1 MADFPKLFDYAS
13 GGKDAVAYINND
25 KNILENIISSSG
37 LNNKNGKQGAPI
49 LIPASGAKNGINV
62 HQNYAWTLSESTQLR
77 NYIPKIILTEY
88 KLTQSGQLGSL
99 KLQLAAV
106 KESTA
111 GKVVASLPFIVAG
124 IRAAADTATG
134 VASENPNQIA
144 NGIAGGLAAGAALA
158 AVNALLN
165 LETGLDA
172 ELPYSN
178 LYPVNST
185 GFVYTLPYLNID
197 NMAGTTG
204 EWTSVNTTDT
214 VKNLGGVGKAIFGA
228 GVEATM
234 GKTAGAV
241 EANKIMKSVANALQA
256 GAAASQID
264 IALGSPGS
272 GVETIKAFAPNVN
285 GDEISLTF
293 YLYNTESL
301 EDIQKNWNLLF
312 LLNYQNLPNRRSIN
326 LLDPPCVYQVEIPGF
341 KRFPIA
347 AMTKFKVTNE
357 GTTRLIDITTGLMPD
372 DGMTGPNVKMIP
384 EAYKVTITLKSLLM
398 NTRNLFI
405 YANDNSNRVNVMK
418 DTAAQNTSV
427 ATSVVPTSKLPPGA
441 PGNDNYPGANK
452 MGTNKL

>member
-13 GGKDAVAYINND
+13 GGKDAVAYTNND
-25 KNILENIISSSG
+25 KNILENIISPSG

-62 HQNYAWTLSESTQLR
+62 HQNYAWTLSDSTQLR

-106 KESTA
+106 TTA
-111 GKVVASLPFIVAG
+111 GKVVASLPFIGAG
-124 IRAAADTATG
+124 IRAGVDFAVGAAA
-134 VASENPNQIA
+134 ENPNQIA
-144 NGIAGGLAAGAALA
+144 GGVLGGSAAAAGLF
-158 AVNALLN
+158 AVNTLLN

-197 NMAGTTG
+197 NMTGIAGD
-204 EWTSVNTTDT
+204 WTSVNTTDT
-214 VKNLGGVGKAIFGA
+214 VKNLGGAGKALFGA
-228 GVEATM
+228 GVEGAL
-234 GKTAGAV
+234 GKSAGAV
-241 EANKIMKSVANALQA
+241 EANKIMKSIANALQA
-256 GAAASQID
+256 GAAASQMD

-405 YANDNSNRVNVMK
+405 YANDSSNRVNVMK
-418 DTAAQNTSV
+418 DTAAAAAQNTSN
-427 ATSVVPTSKLPPGA
+427 TPTPAPDPVEHVYGGTRGGLGA
-441 PGNDNYPGANK
+441 AN
-452 MGTNKL
+452 GGR